1 MALVLPRV
9 LLQTHRHKKIT
20 MIFKDQMFDCLLLT
34 LKVVSDY
41 KTLSPDSGWASIAKR
56 FQCAYVHA
64 LKPKEAMQMIQ
75 LHLLYLLFIVDS
87 EGDQRRYS
95 QSGW

>member
-41 KTLSPDSGWASIAKR
+41 KTLSPDSGWANIAKR

-64 LKPKEAMQMIQ
+64 LKPKEAMQMMSKTF
-75 LHLLYLLFIVDS
+75 HLV
-87 EGDQRRYS
+87 
-95 QSGW
+95 

>member
-1 MALVLPRV
+1 
-9 LLQTHRHKKIT
+9 
-20 MIFKDQMFDCLLLT
+20 MIFKDQMFDCLLFT

-64 LKPKEAMQMIQ
+64 LKPKDAMQMIQ

>member
-1 MALVLPRV
+1 
-9 LLQTHRHKKIT
+9 
-20 MIFKDQMFDCLLLT
+20 MILKDQMFDCLLLT

-41 KTLSPDSGWASIAKR
+41 KTLSPDSGWANIAKR

-75 LHLLYLLFIVDS
+75 LHLYIYCLLLTLRVIR
-87 EGDQRRYS
+87 GDIHS
-95 QSGW
+95 QAGMSKTFSPRLSTR

>member
-1 MALVLPRV
+1 
-9 LLQTHRHKKIT
+9 
-20 MIFKDQMFDCLLLT
+20 MIFKDPMFDCLLLT

-75 LHLLYLLFIVDS
+75 LHLFFLIQQLKKLTVYEKNSKQALKMIRS
-87 EGDQRRYS
+87 HS
-95 QSGW
+95 